1 MNETRMEK
9 DTMGEMEVPASAY
22 YGAETERARRNFSI
36 SRSAVPARV
45 VQALGLIKGAA
56 AQVNQELG
64 GLDAER
70 VGAIRQAADEVAHNE
85 LDGHFVVDVFQTGSG
100 TSSNMNS
107 NEVIANRASEILG
120 HALGSKHVH
129 PNDHVNMGQSSND
142 VFPSAVQ
149 LGAALSLHEQ
159 LLPEM
164 ERLAD
169 CVHDLADRT
178 FGEVKTGRTH
188 LMDATPIRF
197 GQVFRGFAG
206 QVEKGRGRIAAA
218 LNGLVELP
226 LGGTTVGTGVNMLPG
241 FAARVCALLADR
253 TGLPVRE
260 TDNHFHA
267 QACLDAVVHTSGVLR
282 GFATSLYKIA
292 NDVRWMAS
300 GPLCGLAELRI
311 PAVQPGSSIMPA
323 KVNPVICES
332 VLMLCGQVM
341 GNDHAVAFGNSQG
354 QFELNTMMPIMAR
367 NTVESVELLANGC
380 AMFREKCLEEIEVTE
395 AGGRIVH
402 HNPILATA
410 LNRAIGYEQAAALAK
425 ESAATGRTV
434 RELAEERTDLSQSQ
448 LDDLLDPPRMC
459 GDGGRHRRPS

>member
-64 GLDAER
+64 GLDAECA
-70 VGAIRQAADEVAHNE
+70 GAIRQAADEVAHNE

-149 LGAALSLHEQ
+149 LGAALALHEQ

-178 FGEVKTGRTH
+178 FSEVKTGRTH
-188 LMDATPIRF
+188 LMDAMPIRF

-206 QVEKGRGRIAAA
+206 HVEKGRGRIAAA
-218 LNGLVELP
+218 LNDLVELP
-226 LGGTTVGTGVNMLPG
+226 LGGTAVGTGMNMLPG
-241 FAARVCALLADR
+241 FAAR
-253 TGLPVRE
+253 
-260 TDNHFHA
+260 
-267 QACLDAVVHTSGVLR
+267 
-282 GFATSLYKIA
+282 
-292 NDVRWMAS
+292 
-300 GPLCGLAELRI
+300 
-311 PAVQPGSSIMPA
+311 
-323 KVNPVICES
+323 
-332 VLMLCGQVM
+332 
-341 GNDHAVAFGNSQG
+341 
-354 QFELNTMMPIMAR
+354 
-367 NTVESVELLANGC
+367 
-380 AMFREKCLEEIEVTE
+380 
-395 AGGRIVH
+395 
-402 HNPILATA
+402 
-410 LNRAIGYEQAAALAK
+410 
-425 ESAATGRTV
+425 
-434 RELAEERTDLSQSQ
+434 
-448 LDDLLDPPRMC
+448 
-459 GDGGRHRRPS
+459 